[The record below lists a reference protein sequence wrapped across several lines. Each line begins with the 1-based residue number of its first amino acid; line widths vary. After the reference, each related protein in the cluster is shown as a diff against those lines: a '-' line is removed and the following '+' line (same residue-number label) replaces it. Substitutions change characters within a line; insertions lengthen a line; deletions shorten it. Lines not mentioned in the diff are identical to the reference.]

1 MKHRFYHRH
10 FGVRGPRRGEG
21 WGEPGQHGHSHAHF
35 GRHGR
40 RHGGGLRRMFDHGD
54 LKFVVLALIAEQPR
68 HGYEIIKE
76 IEHRVGGAYA
86 PSPGVIY
93 PLLTML
99 EEMGLAELT
108 SSEGAKKLYAATEA
122 GKAELAGNKA
132 NVDALF
138 ARIDAARETS
148 SSGRAPQI
156 VRAMEN
162 LKLALRLRMER
173 GPLNEAELQ
182 RVAAAIDAA
191 AQEIERT

>member
-1 MKHRFYHRH
+1 M
-10 FGVRGPRRGEG
+10 
-21 WGEPGQHGHSHAHF
+21 
-35 GRHGR
+35 
-40 RHGGGLRRMFDHGD
+40 RRMFDQGD

-99 EEMGLAELT
+99 EEMGLAEL
-108 SSEGAKKLYAATEA
+108 SASEGSKKLYAITEP
-122 GKAELAGNKA
+122 GRAELEGNKA

-138 ARIDAARETS
+138 ARIASARES
-148 SSGRAPQI
+148 FSSGRSPQL

-173 GPLNEAELQ
+173 GPLNEDELQ
-182 RVAAAIDAA
+182 SVAAAIDAA
-191 AQEIERT
+191 AQAIERS

>member
-1 MKHRFYHRH
+1 MYHRH
-10 FGVRGPRRGEG
+10 LKRQRCMRGPRHDEGFGHDHERGH
-21 WGEPGQHGHSHAHF
+21 WGRRGH
-35 GRHGR
+35 

-99 EEMGLAELT
+99 EEMGLAQL
-108 SSEGAKKLYAATEA
+108 SASEGAKKLYAITDQ
-122 GKAELAGNKA
+122 GQAELRANKA
-132 NVDALF
+132 NVDGLF
-138 ARIDAARETS
+138 ARIAAAREAF
-148 SSGRAPQI
+148 SSGRSPQI

-173 GPLNEAELQ
+173 GPLTEAQLQ
-182 RVAAAIDAA
+182 DVAAALDAA
-191 AQEIERT
+191 AQAIERS

>member
-1 MKHRFYHRH
+1 MKHRFFDRH
-10 FGVRGPRRGEG
+10 HGTRHARRGEG
-21 WGEPGQHGHSHAHF
+21 WGHEHGHHW
-35 GRHGR
+35 GRRGH
-40 RHGGGLRRMFDHGD
+40 RHGGGMRRMFDQGD

-99 EEMGLAELT
+99 EEMGLAEL
-108 SSEGAKKLYAATEA
+108 SASEGSKKLYAITEP
-122 GKAELAGNKA
+122 GRAELEGNKA

-138 ARIDAARETS
+138 ARIASARES
-148 SSGRAPQI
+148 FSSGRSPQL

-173 GPLNEAELQ
+173 GPLNEDELQ
-182 RVAAAIDAA
+182 SVAAAIDAA
-191 AQEIERT
+191 AQAIERS

>member
-1 MKHRFYHRH
+1 M
-10 FGVRGPRRGEG
+10 
-21 WGEPGQHGHSHAHF
+21 
-35 GRHGR
+35 
-40 RHGGGLRRMFDHGD
+40 RRMFDQGD

-108 SSEGAKKLYAATEA
+108 ASEGAKKLYAVTTQ
-122 GKAELAGNKA
+122 GKAELETNKA
-132 NVDALF
+132 GVDALF
-138 ARIDAARETS
+138 ARIASARES
-148 SSGRAPQI
+148 FSSGRAPQI

-173 GPLNEAELQ
+173 GPLNEDELQ
-182 RVAAAIDAA
+182 RVAAAIDGA
-191 AQEIERT
+191 AQAIERS

>member
-1 MKHRFYHRH
+1 MFHRNLKRQRCM
-10 FGVRGPRRGEG
+10 RGPRHGEG
-21 WGEPGQHGHSHAHF
+21 FGHDHERGHWGGRGH
-35 GRHGR
+35 

-99 EEMGLAELT
+99 EEMGLAQL
-108 SSEGAKKLYAATEA
+108 SASEGAKKLYAITEQ
-122 GKAELAGNKA
+122 GQAELATNKA

-138 ARIDAARETS
+138 ARIASARETF
-148 SSGRAPQI
+148 SSGRSPQI

-162 LKLALRLRMER
+162 LKVALRLRMER
-173 GPLNEAELQ
+173 GPLTETQLQ
-182 RVAAAIDAA
+182 DVAAAIDAA
-191 AQEIERT
+191 AQAIERS